1 MSDTDNDDRSS
12 DSKPHFDPRAVC
24 RIAKSIPN
32 CSLVTSPRDHIQTQT
47 SSFFSQFSRHLQ
59 EAFSKEETHS
69 EEEDDPRMNEVLSF
83 LVSDSFSVE
92 QLAAEA
98 DGLRHSSML
107 DGAGIARVD
116 VYCQS
121 GTVCTCRV
129 VQTGSSSNDQLMTRA
144 HSALSTP
151 RAGNT
156 TGEFLSSQIS
166 STLGDLQIRRVI
178 RLKCSLD
185 SLRRILQRPP
195 KLVEINESI
204 INSPREEDDD
214 DDSQAPSVSNK
225 LRTRKEKRKKEF
237 SLLSP
242 EQQAFVND
250 QRKKYNNRLRREEKV
265 RQQVASAIL
274 AGGEEGVDLSAIR
287 SLSMNDV
294 DNSSQASDTTDASE
308 SRSVHQPSS
317 ESCNPQQKIIQDK
330 IEIADMGLAILM
342 AEAQRLDMI
351 LLSMKEENDL
361 KNKKEEGEFDTGS
374 TIKQSSLARSNED
387 TDESVSTKSRS
398 RSQSIDS
405 YLRHIKQG
413 CEVEYSFP
421 NEYHDVLEG
430 ALMGEDVG
438 HGNDSSSPEE
448 DSDKESIEA
457 FASLTTG
464 RRRGRSPPRD
474 TEKND
479 AKEPLSPI
487 VAIPTN
493 GKGCVVIRR
502 NGAYDV
508 VGEIPEKLYKKLFK
522 QKASPIQISL
532 GTL

>member
-1 MSDTDNDDRSS
+1 MSDTDNDDRSTVS

-32 CSLVTSPRDHIQTQT
+32 CSLVTSSHDHIQTR
-47 SSFFSQFSRHLQ
+47 SYFSQFSRHLQ
-59 EAFSKEETHS
+59 KTFSKEENHT
-69 EEEDDPRMNEVLSF
+69 EEEDDPRIHEVLSF

-98 DGLRHSSML
+98 DGLQHSSML

-129 VQTGSSSNDQLMTRA
+129 VQTGPSSDDQLMT
-144 HSALSTP
+144 HCSLSTP

-156 TGEFLSSQIS
+156 TGDFFPSPIS
-166 STLGDLQIRRVI
+166 STLGNLQIRRVI
-178 RLKCSLD
+178 RRKCSLD
-185 SLRRILQRPP
+185 ALRRILERPP

-204 INSPREEDDD
+204 IDSPREEDD
-214 DDSQAPSVSNK
+214 SQSPSVPK
-225 LRTRKEKRKKEF
+225 LLRMRKEKRTKEL
-237 SLLSP
+237 SLLLP
-242 EQQAFVND
+242 KQQAFMNE
-250 QRKKYNNRLRREEKV
+250 QRKKYNNRLRHEEKV
-265 RQQVASAIL
+265 RQHVASAIL

-287 SLSMNDV
+287 SLSIAIGM
-294 DNSSQASDTTDASE
+294 DNSSQASDTTDANE
-308 SRSVHQPSS
+308 SGNVCLPSS
-317 ESCNPQQKIIQDK
+317 EPCSPQQKIIQDK

-342 AEAQRLDMI
+342 AEAQRLDRI
-351 LLSMKEENDL
+351 LLSMKEEEDL
-361 KNKKEEGEFDTGS
+361 DKTDEGDFDTGS
-374 TIKQSSLARSNED
+374 TSKHSSPIGSNED
-387 TDESVSTKSRS
+387 TDRSDSS

-405 YLRHIKQG
+405 YSRHIKQG

-421 NEYHDVLEG
+421 HEYHDELEG

-438 HGNDSSSPEE
+438 HGDDSSSPEE
-448 DSDKESIEA
+448 DSDEESREA
-457 FASLTTG
+457 FASLTAG

-474 TEKND
+474 TVKSD
-479 AKEPLSPI
+479 AKVPLSPI

-493 GKGCVVIRR
+493 GKGCVVMRR
-502 NGAYDV
+502 NGAFDV
-508 VGEIPEKLYKKLFK
+508 VGEIPEKVYKKLFK
-522 QKASPIQISL
+522 EKAFPVQLSL